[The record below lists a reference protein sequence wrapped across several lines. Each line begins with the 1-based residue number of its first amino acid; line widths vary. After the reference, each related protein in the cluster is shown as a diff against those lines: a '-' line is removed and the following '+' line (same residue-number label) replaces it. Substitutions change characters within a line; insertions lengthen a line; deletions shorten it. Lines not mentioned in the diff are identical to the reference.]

1 MMKENL
7 QLPPRS
13 VADKKMNHDPLPPLP
28 PSPSILHI
36 YATLRKIPRCEHTA
50 QVAEEKLKR
59 GRGSS
64 VSLGTKQ
71 TGLQWLASV
80 LNDQSLGRWSVC
92 RCSGG
97 RSVVTVSPFTEQ
109 LSVSAEAGNGNST
122 GIGSAPERRIEPHFL
137 LWQSVMLI
145 NMCMCYMYG
154 CVYMNTNINNKIYSI
169 CKGSQL
175 HWKQL

>member
-1 MMKENL
+1 MI
-7 QLPPRS
+7 
-13 VADKKMNHDPLPPLP
+13 
-28 PSPSILHI
+28 PSLHCPPSILHI
-36 YATLRKIPRCEHTA
+36 YVALRKIPHCEHAA
-50 QVAEEKLKR
+50 QVTEEKLKR
-59 GRGSS
+59 GRASS

-71 TGLQWLASV
+71 TGLQWWVSV
-80 LNDQSLGRWSVC
+80 LNDRGMGGGQFADA
-92 RCSGG
+92 SGG
-97 RSVVTVSPFTEQ
+97 RSVATVSPFTEQ
-109 LSVSAEAGNGNST
+109 LSVSAEAGSGNST

-154 CVYMNTNINNKIYSI
+154 CFYMNTNINNKTYSI